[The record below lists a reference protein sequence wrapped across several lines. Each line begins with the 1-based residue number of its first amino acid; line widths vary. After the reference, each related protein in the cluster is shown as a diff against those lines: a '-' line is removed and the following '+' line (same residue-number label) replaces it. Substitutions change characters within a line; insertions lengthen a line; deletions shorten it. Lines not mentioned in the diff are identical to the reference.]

1 MKKRVLSMFMALA
14 LCLTLL
20 PAPVRAAEDTPESG
34 AIVQEEQQEAPAA
47 ESPAISEQA
56 AENGITVQDGSGSQK
71 ATFSVTADNNVKEGR
86 YKLKLTA
93 DSEAGYSP
101 NKATAT
107 ATVTVAAAPRNPI
120 TINKQ
125 TKVVYEKLDGESVAV
140 VDVNASLASGLSGK
154 ITYQWYVDGNKFTGT
169 GSDRYKIT
177 LTQSDL
183 TPVEGRNW
191 EYSGP
196 VYCKLSYNDY
206 TVNTDT
212 VTVTINT
219 CPMKNTPTRANA
231 NSAANRVVRKQHHG
245 TIILLNT
252 AYR

>member
-1 MKKRVLSMFMALA
+1 MKKRVLSMFMALV
-14 LCLTLL
+14 LCMTLL
-20 PAPVRAAEDTPESG
+20 PAPAWAAETDAPEGG

-154 ITYQWYVDGNKFTGT
+154 ITYQWYMDGNKFTGT

-191 EYSGP
+191 STAAQSTASCP
-196 VYCKLSYNDY
+196 IM
-206 TVNTDT
+206 
-212 VTVTINT
+212 TI
-219 CPMKNTPTRANA
+219 P
-231 NSAANRVVRKQHHG
+231 
-245 TIILLNT
+245 
-252 AYR
+252 